1 MHACNSRVNLEN
13 ATLLLIN
20 PYRIFPSQSNH
31 GCTNLCTAFCILHDS
46 IVEFLEIIGPLAN
59 KAWNI

>member
-1 MHACNSRVNLEN
+1 MHACNNSVNLEN
-13 ATLLLIN
+13 ATLLLTLTE
-20 PYRIFPSQSNH
+20 YFPRS
-31 GCTNLCTAFCILHDS
+31 LILVALIYVQHFVFYDS